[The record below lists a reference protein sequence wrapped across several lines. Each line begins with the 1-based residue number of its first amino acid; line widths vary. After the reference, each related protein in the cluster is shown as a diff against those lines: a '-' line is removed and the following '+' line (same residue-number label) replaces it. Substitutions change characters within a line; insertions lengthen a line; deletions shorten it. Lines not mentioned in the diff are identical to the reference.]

1 MSESPVVADFIKEK
15 MKGNEVF
22 IIKRMLSSKFVV
34 EKWIYM
40 IENPGLIVFKGGN
53 RNDGHTLDKSITETV
68 LGFQQKWNPTEEEKA
83 NFTKSRQE

>member
-1 MSESPVVADFIKEK
+1 MSEIPVVADFIKKK
-15 MKGNEVF
+15 MKRNEVF

-53 RNDGHTLDKSITETV
+53 RNDGHTLDKPITETV
-68 LGFQQKWNPTEEEKA
+68 FGFQQKWNPTEEEKT
-83 NFTKSRQE
+83 NFTKSRLE